1 MAKEKILIVDDQE
14 AARDMI
20 REFIE
25 SEFGY
30 DCETAENGIQALDL
44 VERENFAIILSDVRM
59 PEMDGV
65 ELLKRVKEIKPDQCV
80 IIVTAFG
87 DEYSFVDMVEAGASD
102 FVLKPFELS
111 ELRAK
116 IMRVLRERALVNAQR
131 ALIKGLRAKIEDLQQ
146 SREEIQSVRKEVAKQ
161 TDELLKLKKEDKD
174 LRDTIDRLKSKSKAA
189 R

>member
-1 MAKEKILIVDDQE
+1 MAKEKVLVVDDQE
-14 AARDMI
+14 AARDML

-30 DCETAENGIQALDL
+30 DCETAGNGIQALDL
-44 VERENFAIILSDVRM
+44 VERQNFALILSDVRM

-65 ELLKRVKEIKPDQCV
+65 ELLKRVKTIKPDQCV

-116 IMRVLRERALVNAQR
+116 IMRVMRERTLVNEQK
-131 ALIKGLRAKIEDLQQ
+131 ALIQGLRAKLEELQQ
-146 SREEIQSVRKEVAKQ
+146 SREETQSIRKEVAKQ
-161 TDELLKLKKEDKD
+161 TGELLKLKNQNEE
-174 LRDTIDRLKSKSKAA
+174 LRETIKRLKSKAA